1 MKIYCKITKE
11 LFGFI
16 NFELPQFR
24 FFPGEVKFAIVK
36 YCYVFPQK
44 VNTWS
49 ESHRIETMYY
59 FLFFR
64 LIVSNRNIDE
74 LLKKETYY
82 RFNKRKEEWEA
93 MELFRK
99 QKESELLGEIFVD
112 SSGTYKSKQEEIAR
126 QDFLR
131 MMGIKK
137 AE

>member
-16 NFELPQFR
+16 NFELPDFR

-44 VNTWS
+44 MNTWS

-64 LIVSNRNIDE
+64 LIIKNI
-74 LLKKETYY
+74 
-82 RFNKRKEEWEA
+82 
-93 MELFRK
+93 
-99 QKESELLGEIFVD
+99 
-112 SSGTYKSKQEEIAR
+112 QEEDNSGFGYWDVNKKKF
-126 QDFLR
+126 DFE
-131 MMGIKK
+131 K
-137 AE
+137 AKAK